1 VQGTSPGRV
10 LPRFALGLVLYAV
23 SIGLAFVNTWLVVTL
38 YAFNAIYY
46 AFNQLSWTEV
56 RK

>member
-1 VQGTSPGRV
+1 
-10 LPRFALGLVLYAV
+10 
-23 SIGLAFVNTWLVVTL
+23 VNTWLVVAL